1 MSTLTLKITDESFS
15 GAILNEISIAFSGER
30 VTIAE
35 IIIARVHAEVA
46 DYNKRLPEI
55 FRGLV
60 QPTEAEITLNGF
72 KVRKMVKLDAEKQVY
87 TALNAFQKNGFFLLI
102 DNRQAERLEEE
113 VLLNKESTV
122 SFIKL
127 TPLIGG

>member
-1 MSTLTLKITDESFS
+1 MNTLTLKITDENFA
-15 GAILNEISIAFSGER
+15 GAILNEISIALSGER
-30 VTIAE
+30 VTVEE
-35 IIIARVHAEVA
+35 IITARVHAEVN

-60 QPTEAEITLNGF
+60 QPTEAEVILNGF
-72 KVRKMVKLDAEKQVY
+72 KIRKMAKIDAEQQVY

-102 DNRQAERLEEE
+102 DNRQAERLDEE
-113 VLLNKESTV
+113 LLLSSESTV
-122 SFIKL
+122 SFVKL

>member
-1 MSTLTLKITDESFS
+1 MSVLTLKITDESFT
-15 GAILNEISIAFSGER
+15 GAILNEISIAISGER
-30 VTIAE
+30 VTVEE
-35 IIIARVHAEVA
+35 IITARVHAEVD
-46 DYNKRLPEI
+46 DYNKRLPDI

-60 QPTEAEITLNGF
+60 QPTGAEAILNGF
-72 KVRKMVKLDAEKQVY
+72 KVRKMVKIDAEKQVY

-113 VLLNKESTV
+113 VLLSKDSTV